1 LSPQRDEQKKKKQQ
15 YSKKRNLCMQVH
27 FHLPYTNSLNLY
39 QSISINQYQYQSL
52 SPLPVVLPKLDH
64 QTRAAAAAAQKT
76 TPKKGGKNPQPN
88 GQDSDLARMS
98 LARLYSPLITV

>member
-1 LSPQRDEQKKKKQQ
+1 
-15 YSKKRNLCMQVH
+15 MQVH

-76 TPKKGGKNPQPN
+76 TPKKGGKIPN
-88 GQDSDLARMS
+88 LMAKIQIWPGCHLLDYILR
-98 LARLYSPLITV
+98 